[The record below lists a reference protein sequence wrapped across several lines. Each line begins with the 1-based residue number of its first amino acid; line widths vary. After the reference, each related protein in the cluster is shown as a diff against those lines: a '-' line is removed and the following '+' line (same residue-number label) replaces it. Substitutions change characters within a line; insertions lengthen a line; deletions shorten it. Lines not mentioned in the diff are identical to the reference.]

1 MFSSTKEKTRSA
13 TQKIILSE
21 NFFVEFRGYIKKNP
35 STSQRMQTCWK
46 VFCHLHMMEL
56 TIIFW
61 FKVDNCL
68 TFMSCDCVA
77 YYLISRWWLRPFVRF
92 NRTNIIHTFLINT
105 ITWFLNSFFDLT
117 GSTRKRSANNIL
129 NTLFIFIND
138 QLIDW
143 STTNSEKRVIYILLL
158 NKCGHRNVLKIKYW
172 SEQLVPFW
180 QLF

>member
-1 MFSSTKEKTRSA
+1 
-13 TQKIILSE
+13 
-21 NFFVEFRGYIKKNP
+21 
-35 STSQRMQTCWK
+35 MQTRKLSTPCWK

-68 TFMSCDCVA
+68 TIMSCDCVV
-77 YYLISRWWLRPFVRF
+77 YYLISRWWLRPFVLF

-105 ITWFLNSFFDLT
+105 ITWFWNSFFDLT

-143 STTNSEKRVIYILLL
+143 STTNSEKRVIYIITKQVWTQ
-158 NKCGHRNVLKIKYW
+158 KCAVQKAIVDVNISYY
-172 SEQLVPFW
+172 
-180 QLF
+180 